1 MLANLRSKR
10 LKRLTRVNI
19 VFGQVRKINL
29 SRHSSSQSITSHS
42 QRDKSFKNSE
52 RDQRM
57 VRSLK
62 PPIRSTLQNLCQ
74 DSPIQTKNFSWIFL
88 DIFLI
93 QRGNALHFVAI
104 DGVSKYTSALINRN
118 SGNESFIKFL
128 YGYIDQNCI
137 LSNFGTDQYSGFKN
151 AKIAFCKS

>member
-1 MLANLRSKR
+1 
-10 LKRLTRVNI
+10 
-19 VFGQVRKINL
+19 
-29 SRHSSSQSITSHS
+29 
-42 QRDKSFKNSE
+42 
-52 RDQRM
+52 M

-88 DIFLI
+88 DLVLI
-93 QRGNALHFVAI
+93 QRGNAFHFVAI
-104 DGVSKYTSALINRN
+104 DGVSKYPSALINRN

-137 LSNFGTDQYSGFKN
+137 LSNLGTDQHSGFKN
-151 AKIAFCKS
+151 AKTAFFVNLENSSNCLPSERPSHSWNVVFRH